1 MRFPRC
7 MSTQHP
13 DNATPPFFAGGSV
26 ISGDAE
32 VREAYY
38 AYSHLG
44 CDEQMWDYE
53 GKEVDA
59 FVVKKLLTRYEGFFR
74 RNALGED
81 LFLTFRVP
89 NPRVERVE
97 AKVLLETLE
106 SIPRSCDVA
115 RVLYGDD
122 VPCPVFEVILPM
134 TTSAQ
139 ELNRV
144 NHYYAEHIGKRE
156 RQSCLDVSFGEW
168 VGEYR
173 PKRINVIPLV
183 EDMQHLLSIDAIVS
197 EYLEDKSID
206 YQRVFLA
213 RSDPALNYGQLTA
226 VLLTKIALHRLQLL
240 EQRIGKELLP
250 ILGVGSV
257 PFRGNLRPGRVD
269 EFLSEYPSVQTF
281 TIQSAFKYD
290 HEPTTVQRAIERIR
304 SVPRSRAL
312 EIDEQRCRA
321 IVAKSAER
329 YAEDI
334 QALAPLINGI
344 SAYIPA
350 RRARKLHIGLFG
362 YSRELDGHTEVRLPR
377 AITFCA
383 SLYSIGLPPEL
394 LGWSTL
400 DRSEIVAVRAAYQ
413 HVDQDM
419 QDSLRYLNR
428 ANIKHLPDVVR
439 ADVDAAIEL
448 FGVEPNEEHEDLT
461 TSIFDDIRTAQP
473 STRINEQIEQAAVLR
488 SFLG

>member
-13 DNATPPFFAGGSV
+13 DNATPPFFAGESV
-26 ISGDAE
+26 IRGDAE
-32 VREAYY
+32 IREAYY

-59 FVVKKLLTRYEGFFR
+59 FVVKKLLTRYESFFR
-74 RNALGED
+74 GNALGEN

-97 AKVLLETLE
+97 AKVLFETLE

-115 RVLYGDD
+115 RVLYGDE

-139 ELNRV
+139 EMNRV
-144 NHYYAEHIGKRE
+144 AHYYAEHIGNRE

-183 EDMQHLLSIDAIVS
+183 EDMQHLVTVDKIVD
-197 EYLEDKSID
+197 EYLSDKD
-206 YQRVFLA
+206 VEYQRVFLA
-213 RSDPALNYGQLTA
+213 RSDPALNYGQLAA
-226 VLLTKIALHRLQLL
+226 VLLTKIALHRLQSL
-240 EQRIGKELLP
+240 ERRIGTELLP

-257 PFRGNLRPGRVD
+257 PFRGNLCPGRVE

-290 HEPTTVQRAIERIR
+290 HEPKAVQRAIERIH

-312 EIDEQRCRA
+312 EIDEHRCRRM
-321 IVAKSAER
+321 VAKSAER

-334 QALAPLINGI
+334 QALAPLINAV

-362 YSRELDGHTEVRLPR
+362 YSRELDGHAEVRLPR

-400 DRSEIVAVRAAYQ
+400 DRSEVAAVRTAYQ

-428 ANIKHLPDVVR
+428 ENLKHFPETVQDDV
-439 ADVDAAIEL
+439 AAAIEL
-448 FGVEPNEEHEDLT
+448 FEGARDEEHKELT
-461 TSIFDDIRTAQP
+461 KSIFDAIRASRP
-473 STRINEQIEQAAVLR
+473 SARISEQIEQAAILR
-488 SFLG
+488 CFLG